1 VYHISAVG
9 NSKPLVSVT
18 ENPAPMKWFL
28 VELLVGGDGFT
39 PVAVLK
45 TASGVTRRAV
55 NKMCLLPLKDDVE
68 IWTSYGEATT
78 VN

>member
-1 VYHISAVG
+1 
-9 NSKPLVSVT
+9 
-18 ENPAPMKWFL
+18 
-28 VELLVGGDGFT
+28 
-39 PVAVLK
+39 
-45 TASGVTRRAV
+45 V